1 MTILEDFLGEY
12 RKMLPDV
19 IIFHYGSSSFSPI
32 GDKVVETAIGS
43 KHSEMVA
50 IKLWPI
56 YPNVLQSLLSLW
68 KMTA

>member
-1 MTILEDFLGEY
+1 MSQSQSTSTECFALQHMTILEDFLGEY

-32 GDKVVETAIGS
+32 GDKVAETAIGS

-50 IKLWPI
+50 IKL
-56 YPNVLQSLLSLW
+56 
-68 KMTA
+68 